1 MRTGIN
7 LQALAAKIEG
17 NRELKHDL
25 VVDTSTAAMTIDR
38 DRKPLLVVSDKATKS
53 SFPILP
59 IAHRQISTHTN
70 IPATYYD
77 RMAEDAP
84 QLLADNVNTWLQ
96 LNPSRRMVRTLGGD
110 MRAFLSDRYQRIE
123 HEEIAEVVL
132 PVLSDVPG
140 IRIVSAEVT
149 ARKLYIHAVTS
160 RIQREVKKGDVVEA
174 GVLIQNSEV
183 GHGSVAIQ
191 PLVWRLICLN
201 GMKGVDGSYRRNHVG
216 RRVDE
221 DETIEQ
227 VWADD
232 TRRADD
238 RAVLLK
244 VRDTV
249 KAALDEAKFAARIA
263 KIAELAGADARVTGD
278 PAKAIDVLAKKVN
291 IAEGER
297 GGVLRALIEGGD
309 LSAWGMINAITAQ
322 AHTADYDRAVEF
334 ETIGGRLAGM
344 PATEWRQILQAA

>member
-1 MRTGIN
+1 MRTGID
-7 LQALAAKIEG
+7 LRALAAKIEA

-25 VVDTSTAAMTIDR
+25 VVDTAVARMEIDG
-38 DRKPLLVVSDKATKS
+38 DRKPLLRIADDHSY
-53 SFPILP
+53 PIQP

-77 RMAEDAP
+77 RMMEDAP
-84 QLLADNVNTWLQ
+84 ALLADNVNTWLH

-132 PVLSDVPG
+132 PVLSDESG
-140 IRIVSAEVT
+140 IKIVSAEAT
-149 ARKLYIHAVTS
+149 DRKLYLHAVTS
-160 RIQREVKKGDVVEA
+160 RIQREVRKGDVVEA

-183 GHGSVAIQ
+183 GHGSVSIQ
-191 PLVWRLICLN
+191 ALVWRLVCLN
-201 GMKGVDGSYRRNHVG
+201 GMKMPDGAYRRNHVG
-216 RRVDE
+216 RRVED

-249 KAALDEAKFAARIA
+249 RAALDEARFALRIA
-263 KIAELAGADARVTGD
+263 KLTELATDAKITGD
-278 PAKAIDVLAKKVN
+278 PVKAIEVLAKKVN

-297 GGVLRALIEGGD
+297 GGILRSLIEGNG
-309 LSAWGMINAITAQ
+309 LTAWDMINAVTAQ

-334 ETIGGRLAGM
+334 ESIGGRMAEM
-344 PATEWRQILQAA
+344 PATEWKAILQAA